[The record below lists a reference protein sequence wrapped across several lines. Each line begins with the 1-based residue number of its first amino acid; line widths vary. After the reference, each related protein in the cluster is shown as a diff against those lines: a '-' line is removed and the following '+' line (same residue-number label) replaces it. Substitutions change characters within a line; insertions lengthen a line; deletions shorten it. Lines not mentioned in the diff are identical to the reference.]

1 MIFGGASQRAPRGL
15 YLREYQPRPAQIA
28 MIAMTAMSRPAMRLP
43 RFILRV
49 FWRG

>member
-1 MIFGGASQRAPRGL
+1 MIFGGASQRAPGPL
-15 YLREYQPRPAQIA
+15 PPGVPAEA
-28 MIAMTAMSRPAMRLP
+28 GADRDEVAEVH